1 MKILGLDLSCSTC
14 GYAITEN
21 KVILSAGFVDIS
33 DAVTYDDKVAL
44 IITALKDQKFDKII
58 IEESLSGFAFG
69 RTSQQ
74 ILLKLTKNKAVIAY
88 ILEKYYKMNVQS
100 INAMTARKAALGAA
114 RVKGIKPKDYVKAR
128 IEQMYDMTTW
138 TILNKK
144 GNEEKRMEDVRDAV
158 VLSLAG

>member
-21 KVILSAGFVDIS
+21 KIILFAGFVDIS
-33 DAVTYDDKVAL
+33 KATTYDDKVAL

-88 ILEKYYKMNVQS
+88 ILEKYYKMNVAS
-100 INAMTARKAALGAA
+100 INAMTARKTALGAA

-128 IEQMYDMTTW
+128 IEQMYDMKAW

-144 GNEEKRMEDVRDAV
+144 GHEEKRMEDVRDAI

>member
-1 MKILGLDLSCSTC
+1 MKILGLDLSTTVC

-21 KVILSAGFVDIS
+21 KIILFAGFVDIS
-33 DAVTYDDKVAL
+33 DAVTYDDKVTL

-88 ILEKYYKMNVQS
+88 ILEKYYKMNVTS

-114 RVKGIKPKDYVKAR
+114 RIKGIKPKDYVKAR
-128 IEQMYDMTTW
+128 IEQMYDMTPW
-138 TILNKK
+138 WIYNSKK
-144 GNEEKRMEDVRDAV
+144 NLDKRNEDMYDAI
-158 VLSLAG
+158 VLSLSS

>member
-21 KVILSAGFVDIS
+21 KIILFAGFVDIS
-33 DAVTYDDKVAL
+33 DAITYDDKVAL
-44 IITALKDQKFDKII
+44 IITALKNQKFDKII

-144 GNEEKRMEDVRDAV
+144 GNEEKRMEDVRDAI

>member
-21 KVILSAGFVDIS
+21 KIILFAGFVDIS
-33 DAVTYDDKVAL
+33 DAVTYDDKVTL

-74 ILLKLTKNKAVIAY
+74 ILLKLTKNTFFV
-88 ILEKYYKMNVQS
+88 KMEYL
-100 INAMTARKAALGAA
+100 TF
-114 RVKGIKPKDYVKAR
+114 Y
-128 IEQMYDMTTW
+128 
-138 TILNKK
+138 
-144 GNEEKRMEDVRDAV
+144 NE
-158 VLSLAG
+158 L

>member
-21 KVILSAGFVDIS
+21 KIILFAGFVDIS

-144 GNEEKRMEDVRDAV
+144 GNEEKRMEDVRDAI

>member
-88 ILEKYYKMNVQS
+88 ILEKYYKMNVAS

-114 RVKGIKPKDYVKAR
+114 RVKGIKPKEYVKAR
-128 IEQMYDMTTW
+128 IEQMYDMKPW

-144 GNEEKRMEDVRDAV
+144 GNEEKRMEDVRDAI

>member
-88 ILEKYYKMNVQS
+88 ILEKYYKMNVAS

-114 RVKGIKPKDYVKAR
+114 RVKGIKPKEYVKAR
-128 IEQMYDMTTW
+128 IEQMYDMTAW
-138 TILNKK
+138 TIYNKN
-144 GNEEKRMEDVRDAV
+144 GNEEKRMEDVRDAI

>member
-1 MKILGLDLSCSTC
+1 MKILGLDLSTTVC

-21 KVILSAGFVDIS
+21 KVILFAGFVDIS
-33 DAVTYDDKVAL
+33 DAATYDDKVAL

-88 ILEKYYKMNVQS
+88 ILEKYYKMNVAS
-100 INAMTARKAALGAA
+100 INAMTARKTALGAA

-128 IEQMYDMTTW
+128 IEQMYDMKAW

-144 GNEEKRMEDVRDAV
+144 GNEEKRMEDVRDAI

>member
-144 GNEEKRMEDVRDAV
+144 GNEEKRMEDVRDAI

>member
-1 MKILGLDLSCSTC
+1 MKVLGLDLSTTVC

-21 KVILSAGFVDIS
+21 KVILFAGFVDIS

-88 ILEKYYKMNVQS
+88 ILEKYYKMNVES

-128 IEQMYDMTTW
+128 IEQMYDMTAW
-138 TILNKK
+138 TIYNKK
-144 GNEEKRMEDVRDAV
+144 GNEEKRMEDVRDAI